1 MAISG
6 ACLRMTCQRRIPI
19 GEFSHFV
26 ETRKRSV
33 SLSLSQFRTQN
44 RSALLLELLKKNRR
58 RKAGGL

>member
-1 MAISG
+1 MTISG

-19 GEFSHFV
+19 EEFPHFT

-44 RSALLLELLKKNRR
+44 RSALLLGLLKKNRR